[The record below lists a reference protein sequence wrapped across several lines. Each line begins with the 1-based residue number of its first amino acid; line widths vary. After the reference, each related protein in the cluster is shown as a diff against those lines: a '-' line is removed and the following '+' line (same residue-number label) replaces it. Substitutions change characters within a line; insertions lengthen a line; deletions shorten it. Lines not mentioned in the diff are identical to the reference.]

1 MMKWWGWGDPDVEF
15 PMAHRPQL
23 WPWIARTLGLKTTRV
38 SPPVR
43 REEVRLKAPLRNDA
57 FRRALAARLKS
68 DQITDTEDQ
77 RLLHA
82 YGKSY
87 PDLFYVRKG
96 IVRRAPDLVVY
107 PESHTDVEAIVAL
120 AHEHDVCLIPFG
132 GGTNIVG
139 GVNPEEAVRMSVT
152 LDMARMNRL
161 LSLDPDSNTAVIEAG
176 ALGPKLE
183 KDLQASGYSLGHY
196 PDSFEYS
203 TLGGWL
209 ATRSAGMQSD
219 AYGKIEQMLVSVKLV
234 TPSGTLATRSAPA
247 SSAGPDLNHLVTGS
261 EGVLGVITEA
271 TMRVHK
277 NPEARDYRGV
287 LFRNFEEGLA
297 AIHELI
303 QSERQPSLIRL
314 QDGFE
319 TELAFNMKP
328 PATGLKAVIQA
339 PIKKFLKAR
348 GYHYPAIMIVGLEGD
363 ANRVNLLGKDVRRIL
378 KRHHG
383 FDLGHAVGAAWQKDK
398 FNIPYLRDF
407 VMDRGIMC
415 DVAETAAAWTDL
427 LPLYKKVI
435 AVMNEKFKADGTPG
449 FIGCH
454 LSHTYQTGAC
464 LYFTYACEQKAGA
477 ELEQY
482 YSFKKLIT
490 ETFLANKA
498 TLTHHHAVGR
508 EHRPWMEEEVSKTGI
523 TALKALK
530 AGLDPAGIM
539 NPGKLIPGD
548 EPLFG
553 WAQPTPPVEAARE
566 ARRTVTGNSAA

>member
-1 MMKWWGWGDPDVEF
+1 MMKWWGWGDTGFEFSIADRPDF
-15 PMAHRPQL
+15 
-23 WPWIARTLGLKTTRV
+23 WPWVVRTLGLKTTRS

-43 REEVRLKAPLRNDA
+43 RGEIRLEAPLINDG
-57 FRRALAARLKS
+57 FGRALAARLKP
-68 DQITDTEDQ
+68 DQITDTEDE
-77 RLLHA
+77 RLLHS

-96 IVRRAPDLVVY
+96 IVRRPPDLVVY
-107 PESHTDVEAIVAL
+107 PEGHEDVEAVVAL
-120 AHEHDVCLIPFG
+120 AHEHGVCLVPFG

-139 GVNPEEAVRMSVT
+139 GINPEEAVRMVVT

-161 LSLDPDSNTAVIEAG
+161 LSLDPESNTAVIEAG

-183 KDLQASGYSLGHY
+183 QDLQARGFSLGHY

-234 TPSGTLATRSAPA
+234 TPSGTLTTRNTPA
-247 SSAGPDLNHLVTGS
+247 SSAGPDLNRLVTGS

-277 NPEARDYRGV
+277 TPPARDYRGV
-287 LFRNFEEGLA
+287 LFREFEEALA
-297 AIHELI
+297 AVQQLI
-303 QSERQPSLIRL
+303 QSERRPSLIRL
-314 QDGFE
+314 QDNAE
-319 TELAFNMKP
+319 TELASNMKP
-328 PATGLKAVIQA
+328 LTTGVKGFVQA
-339 PIKKFLKAR
+339 QFKKLLKAR
-348 GYHYPAIMIVGLEGD
+348 GYHHPAIMIVGIEGD
-363 ANRVNLLGKDVRRIL
+363 SDRVNALRKDVRRIL
-378 KRHHG
+378 KQHDG
-383 FDLGHAVGAAWQKDK
+383 LDLGHEVGALWQKDK
-398 FNIPYLRDF
+398 FNLPYIRDF

-415 DVAETAAAWTDL
+415 DVAETAASWSDV
-427 LPLYKKVI
+427 LPLYKRVI
-435 AVMNEKFKADGTPG
+435 AVMKEKFERDGTPG

-454 LSHTYQTGAC
+454 ISHTYTTGAC
-464 LYFTYACEQKAGA
+464 VYFTYACAQQAGA

-508 EHRPWMEEEVSKTGI
+508 EHRPWMEQEISKAGI

-539 NPGKLIPGD
+539 NPGKLIPGN

-553 WAQPTPPVEAARE
+553 WAQPTQPEAADEPRQ
-566 ARRTVTGNSAA
+566 TVSGNSAA